1 MVVYPNQTHIIRGKI
16 NHIMNISFAKQSLEC
31 EPPKTQDRNS
41 IFICPS
47 SWVMMSSLL
56 LFSLWLTS
64 IDDISAIVMAQGN
77 STIVTEFILLGFTIC
92 QDLQYILFLVFLF
105 VYVTS
110 VVGNVGMILIIK
122 IDSHLHTPMYIFLQH
137 LAFVDFCYTSALT
150 PKMLQNFLV
159 SHKSISFSGC
169 LIQLLLYAMFATIDF
184 YLLVA
189 MAIDWYVAIC
199 NPLCY
204 PVVMSQ
210 RVSIQFI
217 AGSYVME
224 SLNAS
229 IRTSFTFSLFFCNS
243 NTISHFFCD
252 VPPLLILSCSRTN
265 INIMLLIVCIG
276 FNLISTL
283 MVVFL
288 SYIYIMAA
296 ILRMCSVA
304 RRPKASSTCASH
316 LMAIMIFYG
325 TLSYMYLQPSSN
337 ESQENDYVA
346 LVFYGIIIPML
357 NPLIYSLRNKEV
369 KEALKV
375 MGKTCLI

>member
-1 MVVYPNQTHIIRGKI
+1 
-16 NHIMNISFAKQSLEC
+16 
-31 EPPKTQDRNS
+31 
-41 IFICPS
+41 
-47 SWVMMSSLL
+47 
-56 LFSLWLTS
+56 
-64 IDDISAIVMAQGN
+64 MAQGN
-77 STIVTEFILLGFTIC
+77 STTVTEFILLGFTIH
-92 QDLQYILFLVFLF
+92 QELQYILFLVFLF
-105 VYVTS
+105 VCVTS

-137 LAFVDFCYTSALT
+137 LAFVDFCYTSTLT

-159 SHKSISFSGC
+159 THKSISFSGC
-169 LIQLLLYAMFATIDF
+169 LIQLLLYAMFATIDC

-210 RVSIQFI
+210 RVSIQLI
-217 AGSYVME
+217 AGSYVMG

-229 IRTSFTFSLFFCNS
+229 IHTGFTFSLFFCNS
-243 NTISHFFCD
+243 NTINHFFCD
-252 VPPLLILSCSRTN
+252 VPPLLTLSCSRTN
-265 INIMLLIVCIG
+265 INIMLLIVCMG

-304 RRPKASSTCASH
+304 RRSKTSSTYASH

-346 LVFYGIIIPML
+346 SVF
-357 NPLIYSLRNKEV
+357 
-369 KEALKV
+369 
-375 MGKTCLI
+375 